1 MANPRKF
8 SEKIA
13 LQKQKQAEGT
23 AEFEKIMREVSDAT
37 SKQDDPNYSQRFAE
51 SGIQNK
57 TNNSASPSINVSRE
71 SRGRSVGLGP
81 MRRPSERKNDRSPYG
96 SSTTAYLSPPNDS
109 YWRRASSDS
118 AIHQSLIQ
126 TPEKHHGSHSP
137 ISLSPTAQRR
147 AVHINQNTDSRHFL
161 NNSGSRHLSNVDV
174 RQTSPVSLSR
184 VPSVNPY
191 PSSHDGSLSTPIGNN
206 TGSLPDLTSVH
217 FAPPLNTPLD
227 KEQEHSSSPYSSSP
241 ITTSPTALSPTSMP
255 NRYQYSPAH
264 SPSDSNTYSP
274 THFSS
279 NARQNFL
286 TVPGSHNST
295 HHFSSKEGQFDNL
308 YNPSD
313 IGQTTHLSFT
323 NLPGLIHVRNSNI
336 SNNNVLHSSHGNL
349 TSIGMAPANMT
360 EYRNPQCRPSPGS
373 SPGLIPNIPTSD
385 SNPSAPCSPVPQNPS
400 SSSSSQTYDSYQ
412 SQNNDGYN
420 LNQSFQNHITLDWAT
435 LFQSLL
441 ESGCTWTAQVQVDN
455 TTQDYLPN
463 IQSSQN
469 NFGSIQFDDTAFAQL
484 GSLSNTTSH
493 QHQQQ
498 TQPQQHQQSQQ
509 QQQPQQL
516 QQVNRNNY
524 NTQQQ
529 EMNTNKNDANCTTPT
544 NSRYATNSNLIPQNS
559 QNMTG
564 DQQNSH
570 LHNNYQTANTPTS
583 IPEIVFSDFSTA
595 NSDFS
600 REIFS
605 SLDLELGPMD
615 MAGMQMLH
623 DPNATMI
630 ADPTIEDSFRRDLN

>member
-37 SKQDDPNYSQRFAE
+37 SKQDETNYNQRMSE
-51 SGIQNK
+51 CGLS
-57 TNNSASPSINVSRE
+57 NNGSNSSTHVHRE
-71 SRGRSVGLGP
+71 SRGRSVGVGP
-81 MRRPSERKNDRSPYG
+81 MRRPSDRKTDRSPY
-96 SSTTAYLSPPNDS
+96 SSGTIAYLSPPNDS

-147 AVHINQNTDSRHFL
+147 SVHMNASADHRHFL
-161 NNSGSRHLSNVDV
+161 NSSPNRNLSNVDM
-174 RQTSPVSLSR
+174 SR
-184 VPSVNPY
+184 LPCGSGY
-191 PSSHDGSLSTPIGNN
+191 PSSHDGSLSAPIGNN

-217 FAPPLNTPLD
+217 YASPINTPLD

-241 ITTSPTALSPTSMP
+241 ITTPPTTLSPTSMP

-286 TVPGSHNST
+286 TVPGNHNGN
-295 HHFSSKEGQFDNL
+295 HQFSNKDAPFDNTQ
-308 YNPSD
+308 YNASE

-323 NLPGLIHVRNSNI
+323 NLPGLIHIQQNNIRNSNI
-336 SNNNVLHSSHGNL
+336 SNNNTLHSSHGNL
-349 TSIGMAPANMT
+349 SSIGIAAGNIT

-373 SPGLIPNIPTSD
+373 SPGLAPSIPTSD

-400 SSSSSQTYDSYQ
+400 SSSSSSQTYDKFQ

-420 LNQSFQNHITLDWAT
+420 LNQSFQST
-435 LFQSLL
+435 FEQFSL
-441 ESGCTWTAQVQVDN
+441 VDN
-455 TTQDYLPN
+455 STPEYIPN
-463 IQSSQN
+463 LQSSQN
-469 NFGSIQFDDTAFAQL
+469 NFGSLQFDDSTFAQL
-484 GSLSNTTSH
+484 GSLTNSS
-493 QHQQQ
+493 
-498 TQPQQHQQSQQ
+498 
-509 QQQPQQL
+509 QQL
-516 QQVNRNNY
+516 QPLNRDNY
-524 NTQQQ
+524 NTQDLNH
-529 EMNTNKNDANCTTPT
+529 MNKNES
-544 NSRYATNSNLIPQNS
+544 NSRFGTNSNIISESAQNLTGGEV
-559 QNMTG
+559 QNT
-564 DQQNSH
+564 H
-570 LHNNYQTANTPTS
+570 HHNNFQAPNTPTS
-583 IPEIVFSDFSTA
+583 IPEIIFSDFSSG
-595 NSDFS
+595 NPEFS
-600 REIFS
+600 REIFG

-615 MAGMQMLH
+615 VAGLQMLS
-623 DPNATMI
+623 DPNSTMI